1 MELTN
6 SLEEYLK
13 TMYILEQTTN
23 EIKVT
28 EIANKLHKTK
38 ASVNNAINNL
48 KSEGLIDYEP
58 YGEIKLTSKG
68 KNEALKIINAEEEA
82 KRIKTVLS
90 TDTLNKL
97 ARYTHK
103 ELGLSSLECG
113 YDINNERCIMCV
125 RIKDREKKENK

>member
-38 ASVNNAINNL
+38 ASVNNSINNL
-48 KSEGLIDYEP
+48 KSE
-58 YGEIKLTSKG
+58 
-68 KNEALKIINAEEEA
+68 
-82 KRIKTVLS
+82 
-90 TDTLNKL
+90 
-97 ARYTHK
+97 
-103 ELGLSSLECG
+103 
-113 YDINNERCIMCV
+113 
-125 RIKDREKKENK
+125 

>member
-1 MELTN
+1 MIFLTDIIG
-6 SLEEYLK
+6 S
-13 TMYILEQTTN
+13 TN
-23 EIKVT
+23 E
-28 EIANKLHKTK
+28 
-38 ASVNNAINNL
+38 
-48 KSEGLIDYEP
+48 
-58 YGEIKLTSKG
+58 
-68 KNEALKIINAEEEA
+68 NAEEEA